1 MQRLY
6 IVVKGRVQGVGFRP
20 FIYRLANKYNLKGW
34 VKNSSQGVLIDI
46 EGDKNLIKAF
56 LEDLEKEKPQ
66 ISSIEEIILEERGPN
81 NYHSFEIK
89 ESVEEV
95 SKVTFIPP
103 DIALCNKCLKDIK
116 DPRNRR
122 YKYPFTNCTNCG
134 PRFSIIKKIPYDR
147 NSTTMKK
154 FKMCGS
160 CEIEYKNPVSR
171 RFHAEPNACKVCGPK
186 LLVTDSEGK
195 IINNIDPIEFTK
207 EKLKEGAIFAIKGIG
222 GFHLVCDAKDKRA
235 IKNLRDRKRRPY
247 KPLAVMFRD
256 IYTAKKYCY
265 INKIEEEILTGDKK
279 PIVILNKIIGEKIS
293 EEIAPNQKTLG
304 VMFPYTPVHELLFDK
319 ELEVLVMT
327 SGNISSMPIE
337 YKNENAINNLKHIVD
352 YFLLN
357 NRDIYISIDDS
368 IVKVVE
374 NQTMVLRSGRGYVP
388 IPYKRVGNREILAL
402 GSNMKN
408 TFCISKEGYLYL
420 SQHNGDI
427 ENLESY
433 DNYGKNLEHFKN
445 IFSFN
450 PKFLA
455 YDSHPTYMV
464 NRYIDL
470 YDIPKIKVQHHH
482 AHIASCMGEN
492 KIEGKVIG
500 VAFDGT
506 GYGLDGNLWG
516 GEFMICDLDNFTR
529 AAHMKYRVMPGG
541 EMAIKEPWRMGVSYI
556 YSAYKELKDEG
567 EGLNIIRSLYGDKG
581 EFIVDLI
588 KANINC
594 HKTSSMGRLFDAIA
608 SIIEINHISTY
619 EGQAACELEALI
631 KFTNSESY
639 SFKIAKNENYIID
652 MDEIILGILQ
662 DKSKGLKAN
671 VISQKFH
678 NTVVKITVDMCI
690 LLRSEYKLNR
700 VMLSGGVFQNG
711 YILSNIIKELKVCDF
726 EVHSNKLIPIN
737 DEGIS
742 FGEIMI
748 ANSIINKKEQGEINA

>member
-20 FIYRLANKYNLKGW
+20 YIYRLANEFNLKGW

-46 EGDKNLIKAF
+46 QGDKNLINAF
-56 LEDLEKEKPQ
+56 LENLEKEKPQ
-66 ISSIEEIILEERGPN
+66 ISSIEEIILEERLPN
-81 NYHSFEIK
+81 NYHTFEIK
-89 ESVEEV
+89 ESIEEG

-103 DIALCNKCLKDIK
+103 DIAICNKCIEDIK
-116 DPRNRR
+116 NPRSRR

-154 FKMCGS
+154 FKMCRS
-160 CEIEYKNPVSR
+160 CEIEYKNPIDR
-171 RFHAEPNACKVCGPK
+171 RFHAEPNGCRECGPK
-186 LLVTDSEGK
+186 LWVTDSDGK
-195 IINNIDPIEFTK
+195 VVNNVDPIEFTK
-207 EKLKEGAIFAIKGIG
+207 KKLKEGKIFAIKGIG
-222 GFHLVCDAKDKRA
+222 GFHLVCDAKDKSA
-235 IKNLRDRKRRPY
+235 IKNLRERKKRPN
-247 KPLAVMFRD
+247 KPFAIMFRE
-256 IYTAKKYCY
+256 IYIAKKYCN
-265 INKIEEEILTGDKK
+265 INKTEEEILTGDKK
-279 PIVILNKIIGEKIS
+279 PIVILNKIIGKNIP

-304 VMFPYTPVHELLFDK
+304 VMLPYTPVHELLFD
-319 ELEVLVMT
+319 EDIEALVMT
-327 SGNISSMPIE
+327 SGNISGMPIE
-337 YKNENAINNLKHIVD
+337 YKNENAIDNLKDIVD

-357 NRDIYISIDDS
+357 NRDIFISIDDS
-368 IVKVVE
+368 IVKILE
-374 NQTMVLRSGRGYVP
+374 NQIMLLRSGRGYVP
-388 IPYKRVGNREILAL
+388 IPYKRVSNREILAL

-433 DNYGKNLEHFKN
+433 YNYEKNLEHFKN

-455 YDSHPTYMV
+455 YDSHPDFMI
-464 NRYIDL
+464 NKHADP

-500 VAFDGT
+500 IAFDGT

-516 GEFMICDLDNFTR
+516 GEFMICNLEKFTR
-529 AAHMKYRVMPGG
+529 VAHMKYRAMPGG
-541 EMAIKEPWRMGVSYI
+541 EMAVKEPWRMGVSYI
-556 YSAYKELKDEG
+556 YGAYKELNKEE
-567 EGLNIIRSLYGDKG
+567 EGLRIIRGLYGDKG

-588 KANINC
+588 NADINC
-594 HKTSSMGRLFDAIA
+594 PQTSSIGRLFDAIA

-619 EGQAACELEALI
+619 DGQAACELEALI
-631 KFTNSESY
+631 EYTHSESY
-639 SFKIAKNENYIID
+639 SFKIVKNENYIID
-652 MDEIILGILQ
+652 INEAILGIVH
-662 DKSKGLKAN
+662 DKGKGVSAN

-678 NTVVKITVDMCI
+678 NTVVKITVDMCV
-690 LLRSEYKLNR
+690 LLRSEYRLNR

-711 YILSNIIKELKVCDF
+711 YILLNIIKKLKTYDF
-726 EVHSNKLIPIN
+726 EVYSNKLIPIN

-742 FGEIMI
+742 FGEIII
-748 ANSIINKKEQGEINA
+748 ANSIINMQRQGEDNA